1 MGMNYY
7 VVGKSPTV
15 RTPIHIGK
23 SSIGW
28 KFLFHRVS
36 AWENYIDDRP
46 LNTAKQWYSF
56 LRDNKSLIYILNEE
70 DEIIETEWLINM
82 IEQKQNIKND
92 EEFMYSDNIDGYRFT
107 DCDFS

>member
-1 MGMNYY
+1 MNYY
-7 VVGKSPTV
+7 VIGKWPTV

-36 AWENYIDDRP
+36 AWENYIDDKP

-56 LRDNKSLIYILNEE
+56 LRDNESVIYILNEE
-70 DEIIETEWLINM
+70 DEIIEAEC
-82 IEQKQNIKND
+82 
-92 EEFMYSDNIDGYRFT
+92 
-107 DCDFS
+107 DCDVCECAKALRDKIEMIIFPF